1 MFGMG
6 FTLWHS
12 ICKLF
17 GYGSGKQVEGSGST
31 RNRLTIRPGFDPWPG
46 MVLDSE
52 HFGFAIISIG
62 SLVGST
68 CSCYKQVP
76 FDAYI
81 LNCYLQGRNYSS
93 SVLRQ
98 ARRINY
104 PNGNSCEGRKIVP
117 VRSSGLQKLKPRV
130 NVGYSCVYKLRLI
143 MTYIY
148 LRKIPSSDKDNIL
161 PEPKDQLCQL
171 LCTSAQELV

>member
-1 MFGMG
+1 
-6 FTLWHS
+6 
-12 ICKLF
+12 
-17 GYGSGKQVEGSGST
+17 
-31 RNRLTIRPGFDPWPG
+31 
-46 MVLDSE
+46 MVLDPG

-62 SLVGST
+62 SLVGAT

-130 NVGYSCVYKLRLI
+130 NVGYSCVYKLKLI
-143 MTYIY
+143 RTYIY

-161 PEPKDQLCQL
+161 PEPKDQLCEL
-171 LCTSAQELV
+171 LCTSTQELV